1 LTVVFYALTDLDLCL
16 NRLPI
21 AHHLRDAGYRVV
33 FVGTGLNCAADLE
46 AEGFEFHVIASAGR
60 NVIAD
65 VSSTLQLKRTLKQ
78 IKPDI
83 LHTFGLHAALRGGL
97 AARFAPMSWVV
108 HSVTAPPGIKNRPSR
123 LLQSALRHAEVTFLS
138 KRDRDAF
145 IARAYARPEQT
156 HVLRS
161 TGVDL
166 REIPTSGEPERTPV
180 AALVSTPSGA
190 GLQAFADAAQAIN
203 EVQHVARF
211 AFIGPAPYPEI
222 KTRLHR
228 WQEEGR
234 VEWWGMRDDLTAALG
249 AVHVICLPFDFGEL
263 ATLQACAIGR
273 PIVAL
278 GDGVDREII
287 RSGENGYIVPAD
299 DSAALTASLRELVS
313 NEEKRKRMGGRARAL
328 VESDYSAARVAQE
341 IMVVYERLFEKG
353 RFV

>member
-1 LTVVFYALTDLDLCL
+1 MTVVFYALTDLDLCL

-33 FVGTGLNCAADLE
+33 FVGAGINCAADLE
-46 AEGFEFHVIASAGR
+46 AAGFEFHVIASTGR
-60 NVIAD
+60 NVISD
-65 VSSTLQLKRTLKQ
+65 VSSTLHLMRTLKQ
-78 IKPDI
+78 IQPDI

-97 AARFAPMSWVV
+97 AARFAHVSWVV

-138 KRDRDAF
+138 KKDRDAF
-145 IARAYARPEQT
+145 IARAYVRPEQT

-166 REIPTSGEPERTPV
+166 REIPTRDEPDRIPV

-190 GLQAFADAAQAIN
+190 GLQGFADAAESIN
-203 EVQHVARF
+203 KERRVARF
-211 AFIGPAPYPEI
+211 AFIGHAPYPEMQ
-222 KTRLHR
+222 TLLHR
-228 WQEEGR
+228 WQEEGQ
-234 VEWWGMRDDLTAALG
+234 VEWWGVRHDLTAALG
-249 AVHVICLPFDFGEL
+249 SVHVICLPFDIGEL
-263 ATLQACAIGR
+263 ATLQACAVGR
-273 PIVAL
+273 PIIAI

-287 RSGENGYIVPAD
+287 RAGENGYIVPTD
-299 DSAALTASLRELVS
+299 DSAALAASLRELVS
-313 NEEKRKRMGGRARAL
+313 DEEKRKRIGRRARAL

>member
-1 LTVVFYALTDLDLCL
+1 
-16 NRLPI
+16 
-21 AHHLRDAGYRVV
+21 
-33 FVGTGLNCAADLE
+33 
-46 AEGFEFHVIASAGR
+46 
-60 NVIAD
+60 
-65 VSSTLQLKRTLKQ
+65 
-78 IKPDI
+78 
-83 LHTFGLHAALRGGL
+83 
-97 AARFAPMSWVV
+97 
-108 HSVTAPPGIKNRPSR
+108 
-123 LLQSALRHAEVTFLS
+123 
-138 KRDRDAF
+138 
-145 IARAYARPEQT
+145 
-156 HVLRS
+156 
-161 TGVDL
+161 
-166 REIPTSGEPERTPV
+166 V

-234 VEWWGMRDDLTAALG
+234 VEWWGVRDDLTAALG